1 MTPSAAEAA
10 FRSSVRW
17 EAESNGQ
24 KRVPLPRLRDLYL
37 AAFPEFAQAGDLNA
51 RIAAALT
58 AGENAGAWKLPTTA
72 WDKAGSRT
80 PLPRFVFVE
89 IAGRA
94 PDPRLGYA
102 WTERMSFAAG
112 LTNRVQIEAAQAIN
126 EWLKSLRGRAPVQVP
141 IGERSLEI
149 FGDEKRL
156 DGLRRGNTL
165 FGGRLTLVDIGAIE
179 IFPPLSYECWT
190 AAAAGAPLLIV
201 ENHASYWSFCRW
213 NEVRLHF
220 RAVVW
225 GGGGGFKA
233 AHRNLDAL
241 MLRTGAGEAFYLG
254 DLDPAGMDI
263 PGVTL
268 AQRQDLGLKPFRP
281 LAEGYDFLLGQGKER
296 PLATPPTEKEIAS
309 AKLFLGERVRAVLDL
324 WARRAW
330 VPQEALGLSQI
341 DLALG

>member
-1 MTPSAAEAA
+1 MTLSAAEEA
-10 FRSSVRW
+10 FRSGVRRA
-17 EAESNGQ
+17 AENNGQ

-51 RIAAALT
+51 RIAAALA
-58 AGENAGAWKLPTTA
+58 AGESAGVWKLPTTA
-72 WDKAGSRT
+72 WDKAGVRT
-80 PLPRFVFVE
+80 PLPRFVSVE

-94 PDPRLGYA
+94 PDLRLGYA
-102 WTERMSFAAG
+102 WTELMSFAAG
-112 LTNRVQIEAAQAIN
+112 LTNRAQIEAAQAIN
-126 EWLKSLRGRAPVQVP
+126 EWLKSLRGRTPAQVP
-141 IGERSLEI
+141 IGERSFEI

-156 DGLRRGNTL
+156 DSLRHGNTL
-165 FGGRLTLVDIGAIE
+165 FGGRLTLADIGAIE
-179 IFPPLSYECWT
+179 IFPPLSHECWP
-190 AAAAGAPLLIV
+190 AAPAGAPLLIV

-213 NEVRLHF
+213 NEVRLRF
-220 RAVVW
+220 RTVAW

-241 MLRTGAGEAFYLG
+241 MSRTGAGEAFYLG

-268 AQRQDLGLKPFRP
+268 AQREGLGLKPFRP

-296 PLATPPTEKEIAS
+296 PLATLPTERDVAS
-309 AKLFLGERVRAVLDL
+309 AKLFLGERAHAVLGL

-341 DLALG
+341 DFALG